1 MNETTSPTDPTTTT
15 ATATEPTEPSPAL
28 GAVHDPQPRTRRLV
42 RRRDDRMLAGVCSG
56 IGDYIGMDANIVRLL
71 VVLLAVFG
79 SGAGIAI
86 YIAGWLLIPED
97 GATESV
103 GARLLANARS

>member
-15 ATATEPTEPSPAL
+15 ATATEPTEPTPAL
-28 GAVHDPQPRTRRLV
+28 GALHDPQPRTRRLV

-56 IGDYIGMDANIVRLL
+56 IGDYVGMDANIVRLL

-79 SGAGIAI
+79 GGAGIAI

-103 GARLLANARS
+103 GAQLLGNVRS

>member
-1 MNETTSPTDPTTTT
+1 MNETASPTDPTTT
-15 ATATEPTEPSPAL
+15 APTATEPTEPGPAL
-28 GAVHDPQPRTRRLV
+28 GAARDPQPRARRLV

-56 IGDYIGMDANIVRLL
+56 IGDYVGMDANIVRLL

-79 SGAGIAI
+79 GGAGIAL
-86 YIAGWLLIPED
+86 YIAGWLLIPEE

-103 GARLLANARS
+103 GAQLLGSIRS

>member
-1 MNETTSPTDPTTTT
+1 MNETTSPTDPTTT
-15 ATATEPTEPSPAL
+15 ATATEPSPAL

-79 SGAGIAI
+79 GGAGIAI

>member
-1 MNETTSPTDPTTTT
+1 
-15 ATATEPTEPSPAL
+15 
-28 GAVHDPQPRTRRLV
+28 
-42 RRRDDRMLAGVCSG
+42 MLAGVCSG

-79 SGAGIAI
+79 GGAGIAI

-97 GATESV
+97 GATESI
-103 GARLLANARS
+103 GAQPARQRPLLAPTLPRAPQGSWGHGTVCTACRVRKPMIVTRRGGADKAGGG

>member
-1 MNETTSPTDPTTTT
+1 MTETAQPTDPSASA
-15 ATATEPTEPSPAL
+15 ATAEPDPAL
-28 GAVHDPQPRTRRLV
+28 GQVHEPQPRVRRLV

-56 IGDYIGMDANIVRLL
+56 IGDYVGMDANIVRLI

-79 SGAGIAI
+79 GGAGIAL
-86 YIAGWLLIPED
+86 YIAGWLLMPEE

-103 GARLLANARS
+103 GAQLLGSIRS